1 MALPKLNT
9 AQYELE
15 VPSTESYGRVPEHS
29 VRTIRIRVLIKAHFL
44 PEKAT
49 IFRFL
54 DFL

>member
-1 MALPKLNT
+1 TSLEFP
-9 AQYELE
+9 LE
-15 VPSTESYGRVPEHS
+15 VPSTESFGSVPEHP